1 MPGNGSILF
10 RVLFVAG
17 NEATILGAGRHP
29 GLHSVTDFAYHS
41 LNQPLAVLAA
51 SPFIAALAHFH
62 VLRATAGHDHSMVV
76 KAPLGFVSATV
87 PDTNA
92 QGTSAH

>member
-1 MPGNGSILF
+1 MPGMRSILF

-41 LNQPLAVLAA
+41 QDQPLAVLAA
-51 SPFIAALAHFH
+51 STFIASLAHFH
-62 VLRATAGHDHSMVV
+62 VLRATAGHDHSVV
-76 KAPLGFVSATV
+76 KFLFHVETNDWSASI
-87 PDTNA
+87 
-92 QGTSAH
+92 SAAS